1 VEWLPAKAWRRL
13 RIMKTMRWRLLAGL
27 APALLWTTIVTAN
40 AAARVEC
47 LPTAPIGCSV
57 GWAGLIRVVTAVS
70 IIFEDACLTHD
81 LCYRHGEAT
90 YGYDKA
96 TCDDTL
102 LDDLEAICGRDPTFL
117 TYVTLGLSKL
127 LCHLAKRGVYA
138 AVSQSEIAAAAFRTG
153 SASTCCRYDEAG
165 DPLPECSA

>member
-1 VEWLPAKAWRRL
+1 MTT
-13 RIMKTMRWRLLAGL
+13 IRWRLLGAL
-27 APALLWTTIVTAN
+27 APAVFWTTIVTAE
-40 AAARVEC
+40 AATRVEC

-57 GWAGLIRVVTAVS
+57 SWAGLIRVIAAVS

-96 TCDDTL
+96 ICDDNL
-102 LDDLEAICGRDPTFL
+102 LADLDAICRRDPTFV

-138 AVSQSEIAAAAFRTG
+138 AVSRSEIAAAAFQTG
-153 SASTCCRYDEAG
+153 PNSTCCRYDEAG
-165 DPLPECSA
+165 VPLPECAA